1 MKDIFKNHWWI
12 CRDFINELFYSIT
25 RYLGLKFVKNRTAVV
40 KVDSSKSLNVNL
52 RERET
57 KKCTHVNE

>member
-25 RYLGLKFVKNRTAVV
+25 LGLKFVKNRTAVV
-40 KVDSSKSLNVNL
+40 KFDSDEIIERKFKRK
-52 RERET
+52 REEKMHT
-57 KKCTHVNE
+57 CE

>member
-25 RYLGLKFVKNRTAVV
+25 RYLGLKFVKNTTAVV
-40 KVDSSKSLNVNL
+40 KVDSGEIIERYFKRK
-52 RERET
+52 REEKMHT
-57 KKCTHVNE
+57 CE

>member
-40 KVDSSKSLNVNL
+40 TVDSGEII
-52 RERET
+52 ER
-57 KKCTHVNE
+57 

>member
-40 KVDSSKSLNVNL
+40 KVESGEIIERLFKTK
-52 RERET
+52 REEKMHT
-57 KKCTHVNE
+57 CE

>member
-25 RYLGLKFVKNRTAVV
+25 LGLKFLKNRTAVV
-40 KVDSSKSLNVNL
+40 KVDSGEIIERYFKRK
-52 RERET
+52 REEKMHT
-57 KKCTHVNE
+57 CE

>member
-25 RYLGLKFVKNRTAVV
+25 LGLKFLKNRTAVV
-40 KVDSSKSLNVNL
+40 KVDSGEII
-52 RERET
+52 ER
-57 KKCTHVNE
+57 

>member
-25 RYLGLKFVKNRTAVV
+25 LGLKFVKNRTAVV
-40 KVDSSKSLNVNL
+40 KVDSNKSLNVNL
-52 RERET
+52 RERE
-57 KKCTHVNE
+57 KKNAHI

>member
-25 RYLGLKFVKNRTAVV
+25 RYLGLEFVKNRTAVV
-40 KVDSSKSLNVNL
+40 KVDSGEIIERYFKRK
-52 RERET
+52 REEKMHT
-57 KKCTHVNE
+57 CE

>member
-40 KVDSSKSLNVNL
+40 KVDSGEII
-52 RERET
+52 ERLI
-57 KKCTHVNE
+57 

>member
-1 MKDIFKNHWWI
+1 MKDIFKNHEWI

-25 RYLGLKFVKNRTAVV
+25 LGLKFVKNRTAVV

>member
-25 RYLGLKFVKNRTAVV
+25 RYLGLKFVKNRTDVV
-40 KVDSSKSLNVNL
+40 KVDSGEIIERYFKRK
-52 RERET
+52 REEKMHT
-57 KKCTHVNE
+57 CE

>member
-25 RYLGLKFVKNRTAVV
+25 LGLKFVKNRTAVV
-40 KVDSSKSLNVNL
+40 KVDSGEIIERYFKRK
-52 RERET
+52 REEKMHT
-57 KKCTHVNE
+57 CE

>member
-25 RYLGLKFVKNRTAVV
+25 RYLSLKNRTAVV
-40 KVDSSKSLNVNL
+40 KVDSGEII
-52 RERET
+52 ER
-57 KKCTHVNE
+57 